1 MYYIQYFSLDFSQN
15 YAIINLSQRDR
26 KEVKN
31 MTRDEII
38 NFINKVLQTNPQAFT
53 QDEVIEENYIYIPAI
68 ELIKDAITG
77 EWRAI

>member
-1 MYYIQYFSLDFSQN
+1 
-15 YAIINLSQRDR
+15 
-26 KEVKN
+26 